1 MSDMSFHPILYVRG
15 FAMRDSE
22 IENTVNTPY
31 MGFNLGATRI
41 RQAPDQSFV
50 HFIFESPL
58 IRLMKEYG
66 YQDVYEGGAER
77 EGKLPRRSIVIHR
90 FYEGEGGQGARASIT
105 DAAVSLSERILW
117 LRDRICGD
125 VAAARRDFKVYLVAH
140 SMGGLI
146 CRCLL
151 QNHQVGS
158 DEARAC
164 VDKVFTYGTPHNGI
178 EMVGLNVPR
187 FLGLWDINNFN
198 RKSIAKTLDLE
209 PQNGRVSHLNGRF
222 PPERFMSLVGTN
234 HRDYNFTRFAVGPMS
249 DGLVKIDNAYID
261 GGPRVYC
268 YLSHSGHYGM
278 VNSEEGYQNLTR
290 FLFGD
295 IRVTGKMLVEAL
307 PLPPSVAKVREE
319 GKTIEGSYLFECT
332 LTPRMQPPIPL
343 SDRRA
348 EQASAIFRRFDEMFH
363 PERTGHDHA
372 RHPVLFSVFLDT
384 RKIQHGRTMVFVA
397 DIAVR
402 STEFKVGGFWFLN
415 QRIPDE
421 NLYREK
427 LVLRA
432 TRNEDGWTLRHIPA
446 DERWGE
452 SRGSDLQQDERGW
465 YVPLSSSK
473 GFRARL
479 YLEFTAWG

>member
-1 MSDMSFHPILYVRG
+1 MPRERYHPIIYVRG

-41 RQAPDQSFV
+41 RQAPDRSFV

-58 IRLMKEYG
+58 IRLMKEHG
-66 YQDVYEGGAER
+66 YRDVYEAGAEC
-77 EGKLPRRSIVIHR
+77 EGALPRRSIVIHR
-90 FYEGEGGQGARASIT
+90 YYEGEGGEGTRASIV
-105 DAAVSLSERILW
+105 DAAEALGERILW
-117 LRDRICGD
+117 LRERICGD
-125 VAAARRDFKVYLVAH
+125 DEAARRDFRVYLVAH

-151 QNHQVGS
+151 QNLEVAS
-158 DEARAC
+158 DAARAC

-178 EMVGLNVPR
+178 EMAGVNVPR
-187 FLGLWDINNFN
+187 FLGLWDISNFN
-198 RKSIAKTLDLE
+198 RSSIAEALDLE
-209 PQNGRVSHLNGRF
+209 PVNGRVSHLGGRF
-222 PPERFMSLVGTN
+222 PTERFMSLVGTN
-234 HRDYNFTRFAVGPMS
+234 HRDYNLARFAVGAMS

-295 IRVTGKMLVEAL
+295 IRVTGRLVVEAL
-307 PLPPSVAKVREE
+307 PLPPSVERARKE
-319 GKTIEGSYLFECT
+319 GKRVEGSYLFECT

-348 EQASAIFRRFDEMFH
+348 EQASAIFRRYDEMFH

-384 RKIQHGRTMVFVA
+384 RRIQMGRTLVVA
-397 DIAVR
+397 ADLAVR
-402 STEFKVGGFWFLN
+402 STEFKVDGFWFLN

-432 TRNEDGWTLRHIPA
+432 TRGDQGWALRYIAA

-452 SRGSDLQQDERGW
+452 GRGSDLERDGQGW
-465 YVPLSSSK
+465 YVPLASPK

-479 YLEFTAWG
+479 YLTVSAWE